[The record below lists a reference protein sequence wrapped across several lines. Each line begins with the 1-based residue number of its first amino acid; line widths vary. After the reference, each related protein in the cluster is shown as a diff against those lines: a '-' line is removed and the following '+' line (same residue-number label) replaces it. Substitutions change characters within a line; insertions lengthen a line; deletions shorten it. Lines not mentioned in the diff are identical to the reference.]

1 MLFLAVLLSCLG
13 CSMFFYFQATFS
25 GLGRKRWALAGLM
38 FGPLAWPMFTMKK
51 RVQSARFISIQS
63 VLFNA

>member
-1 MLFLAVLLSCLG
+1 
-13 CSMFFYFQATFS
+13 MFFYFQATFS